1 MKPVK
6 LGPNQIKSNQMNAKD
21 AFVLDGEVRVQLP
34 D

>member
-1 MKPVK
+1 MKSVK
-6 LGPNQIKSNQMNAKD
+6 PAPNQMHAKD